1 VKITVEGKYTLLR
14 KFDADNVAAIDL
26 NLSGYESGQV
36 TFDPELFKLPPDLQV
51 REVRPAAMV
60 VRFEARV
67 QRALPIEA
75 RFEGEPQTGYRVTQ
89 VTVDPPEATVVGAQ
103 SVVEALEKV
112 QTERISLVGRSQ
124 TTTID
129 VPLSAPP
136 AYASYRDRG
145 RRYGVTLTIEEKRST
160 RLVSA
165 IPVEVRG
172 LPPDAPGFEVSPP
185 TVDIT
190 LHGPMTRLS
199 ALKTDELLSHVDA
212 SKLGDGKVHSVQ
224 VRVDPPEGLTVQDI
238 EPNQVTLVRVTPPP
252 PDAGPPDAEVKAP
265 EK

>member
-1 VKITVEGKYTLLR
+1 MASITAVVKVSV
-14 KFDADNVAAIDL
+14 D
-26 NLSGYESGQV
+26 SS
-36 TFDPELFKLPPDLQV
+36 PPRSRV
-51 REVRPAAMV
+51 VRPAAMV

-145 RRYGVTLTIEEKRST
+145 REFYATADAVGDDGEVIFRSRDWHRST
-160 RLVSA
+160 IFV
-165 IPVEVRG
+165 I
-172 LPPDAPGFEVSPP
+172 
-185 TVDIT
+185 
-190 LHGPMTRLS
+190 
-199 ALKTDELLSHVDA
+199 
-212 SKLGDGKVHSVQ
+212 
-224 VRVDPPEGLTVQDI
+224 
-238 EPNQVTLVRVTPPP
+238 
-252 PDAGPPDAEVKAP
+252 
-265 EK
+265 